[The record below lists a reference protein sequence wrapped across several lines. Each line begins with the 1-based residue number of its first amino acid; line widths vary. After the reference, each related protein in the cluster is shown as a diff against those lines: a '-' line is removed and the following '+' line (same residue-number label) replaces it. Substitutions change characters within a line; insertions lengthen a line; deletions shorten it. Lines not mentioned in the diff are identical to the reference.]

1 MTPAYEE
8 LHSKLHQHPHALKT
22 FLGLVLTAAA
32 FWNPKRIAQAR
43 NARSELTRVNQQI
56 AKLAGEL
63 AEVLQQRTDLG
74 NTSGF
79 RTDTH
84 YHVCDVIQAS
94 SQENYGFR
102 RHVQVRLENLRKEF
116 DLKYWP
122 RPSDFVREL
131 ARDAATAVAQAS
143 DPLTEAATAASR
155 ASLAD
160 VFKALFASIEENSA
174 RRFGHLPY
182 GLQISDSTFAI
193 LVNCALDLDADSMVD
208 GPYVKR
214 LRQREREGAK

>member
-1 MTPAYEE
+1 M
-8 LHSKLHQHPHALKT
+8 
-22 FLGLVLTAAA
+22 
-32 FWNPKRIAQAR
+32 
-43 NARSELTRVNQQI
+43 
-56 AKLAGEL
+56 
-63 AEVLQQRTDLG
+63 
-74 NTSGF
+74 
-79 RTDTH
+79 
-84 YHVCDVIQAS
+84 IQAS
-94 SQENYGFR
+94 SQQNYGFKNY
-102 RHVQVRLENLRKEF
+102 VQEHLENLQRQF

-122 RPSDFVREL
+122 TLSDFVREL

-143 DPLTEAATAASR
+143 DPLTAAATAASR

-160 VFKALFASIEENSA
+160 FFKALFASIEENSA
-174 RRFGHLPY
+174 RNFGHLPP